1 MDKKIVD
8 TISTDQFKAFLLEQ
22 IKRIVK
28 KDYKAHLRSL
38 DDLYQKQLKIIYENK
53 DVVSDEIL
61 QKLVLLDNAKFN
73 NKRKEILDIGN
84 NTTREIENLFE
95 NLVININ
102 NKEDL

>member
-28 KDYKAHLRSL
+28 KGYKTHLRSL
-38 DDLYQKQLKIIYENK
+38 DDLHQKQLKIVYENK
-53 DVVSDEIL
+53 DKVAPEIIKSL
-61 QKLVLLDNAKFN
+61 ILLDEAAFSN
-73 NKRKEILDIGN
+73 NRKEILDIGN
-84 NTTREIENLFE
+84 NITREIENLFE